1 MISFARGPGLTPG
14 VVSSS
19 MILRATAADSFT
31 FTPFG
36 GYLYPSSGGEQS
48 G

>member
-1 MISFARGPGLTPG
+1 MTSFALAPDVASGVISFP
-14 VVSSS
+14 
-19 MILRATAADSFT
+19 MILRATATFSFT

-36 GYLYPSSGGEQS
+36 GYLYPSSGGEQT